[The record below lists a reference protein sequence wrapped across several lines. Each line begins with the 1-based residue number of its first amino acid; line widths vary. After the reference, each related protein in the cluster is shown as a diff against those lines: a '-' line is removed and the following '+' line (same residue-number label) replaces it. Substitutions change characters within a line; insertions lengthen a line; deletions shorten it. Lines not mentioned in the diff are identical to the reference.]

1 MKKFLISLSII
12 FLCSI
17 IATIQESV
25 MANTPTTKTQFSQED
40 LTKEYNSIANELSKL
55 SSLDTDDALVLLD
68 KLLPRI
74 VNFKENI
81 GESTLTNKQQFI
93 DEANKALA
101 DLYYTKGLIYIT
113 VKYNLKIAEQSFIVA
128 AKYNQ
133 KYSFEYFQNANEYIG
148 NKQYDKAEMF
158 LTCFIETY
166 TKSKYTLAN
175 AYNLRAKIRHNYLK
189 NKLGAIEDRKK
200 AEELIK

>member
-55 SSLDTDDALVLLD
+55 SSLGTDDALVLLD
-68 KLLPRI
+68 EIVPRI
-74 VNFKENI
+74 IKFKKNVVA
-81 GESTLTNKQQFI
+81 STLPNKQEII
-93 DEANKALA
+93 DEINTTLG
-101 DLYYTKGLIYIT
+101 DLFYTKGLIYIT
-113 VKYNLKIAEQSFIVA
+113 VKNNLKTAEQSFIIA
-128 AKYNQ
+128 AKY
-133 KYSFEYFQNANEYIG
+133 KTEYSFEYFQNANEYIV
-148 NKQYDKAEMF
+148 NKKYDTAEMF

-175 AYNLRAKIRHNYLK
+175 GYNLRAKIRNNYLK